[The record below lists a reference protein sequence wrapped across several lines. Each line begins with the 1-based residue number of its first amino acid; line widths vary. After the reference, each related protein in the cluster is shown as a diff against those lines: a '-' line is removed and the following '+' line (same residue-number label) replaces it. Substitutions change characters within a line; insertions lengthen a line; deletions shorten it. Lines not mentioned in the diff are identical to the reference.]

1 MIHGTILVVD
11 DEGTQR
17 EALAG
22 VLQQWGHTVLTA
34 GEAAGALEQ
43 LADRPVDLMLT
54 DLRMPGRS
62 GLELLQDCRD
72 RRPDVAVV
80 VVTAYGT
87 VEGAVEAMKLGA
99 ADFVS
104 KPLDLERLALVI
116 ERTLQMRRLVHENQ
130 ELRRRLAD
138 TAGGTRLLGSS
149 AAMAE
154 VLARA
159 GRAAD
164 TDATVLIQGESGTGK
179 ELLARSIHD
188 LSHRAA
194 QPFVAVN
201 CAALPE
207 SLLESELFGHLRGSF
222 TGAESERRGRV
233 LQANGGTLFLD
244 EVGDLAGSVQ
254 VKLLRFLQE
263 REITPVGGDHA
274 VPVDVRVVAATHR
287 DLRARIAAGAF
298 REDLFFRLNV
308 VELVLPPLRER
319 REDIPEL
326 AAHFLARYAR
336 RYARPARSF
345 SAEAMAV
352 LMAHGYTGNVREL
365 ENVVEQTVVTT
376 RGEVVRRDDLPLGLL
391 GDRTPGGGGAPGVPE
406 GNLAA
411 TLAALEKRIVLD
423 TLAACDGNQSE
434 AARRLGL
441 TESGLRYKLGKW
453 RGDGA

>member
-1 MIHGTILVVD
+1 MINGTILVVD

-17 EALAG
+17 ESLAG

-34 GEAAGALEQ
+34 PGADAALEA
-43 LADRPVDLMLT
+43 LGDRPVDLVLT

-62 GLELLQDCRD
+62 GLELLTECRR

-80 VVTAYGT
+80 VMTAYGT
-87 VEGAVEAMKLGA
+87 VEGAVEAMKEGA
-99 ADFVS
+99 VDFVG

-116 ERTLQMRRLVHENQ
+116 ERTLKMRQLVHENR

-138 TAGGTRLLGSS
+138 GASGTRLLGSS

-154 VLARA
+154 VLGRA

-164 TDATVLIQGESGTGK
+164 TDATVLIHGESGTGK

-188 LSHRAA
+188 LSPRAGG
-194 QPFVAVN
+194 PFVAVN

-207 SLLESELFGHLRGSF
+207 ALLESELFGHLRGSF
-222 TGAESERRGRV
+222 TGAESDRRGRV
-233 LQANGGTLFLD
+233 LQAEGGTLFLD
-244 EVGDLAGSVQ
+244 EIGDLAAPVQ

-274 VPVDVRVVAATHR
+274 LRVDVRVVAATHR
-287 DLRARIAAGAF
+287 DLRARIGSGDF
-298 REDLFFRLNV
+298 REDLYFRLNV

-326 AAHFLARYAR
+326 AAHFLSRLAR
-336 RYARPARSF
+336 RYARPARAF
-345 SAEAMAV
+345 SAEAMAA
-352 LMAHGYTGNVREL
+352 LMAHDFPGNVREL
-365 ENVVEQTVVTT
+365 ENIVEQTVVMA
-376 RGEVVRRDDLPLGLL
+376 RGEVVERDDLPGSLRGGPSAAAMGSDLG
-391 GDRTPGGGGAPGVPE
+391 E
-406 GNLAA
+406 GSLAG
-411 TLAALEKRIVLD
+411 TLEALERRIVLD
-423 TLAACDGNQSE
+423 TIAACGGNQSE

-453 RGDGA
+453 RDA

>member
-1 MIHGTILVVD
+1 MIPGTILVVE

-34 GEAAGALEQ
+34 GGADQALAV
-43 LADRPVDLMLT
+43 LADRPVDLLLT

-62 GLELLQDCRD
+62 GLELLAECRQ

-87 VEGAVEAMKLGA
+87 VEGAVEAMRRGA
-99 ADFVS
+99 ADFVG
-104 KPLDLERLALVI
+104 KPLDLDRLALVI
-116 ERTLQMRRLVHENQ
+116 ERTLNLRQLVHENR

-138 TAGGTRLLGSS
+138 SAGGTRLLGSS
-149 AAMAE
+149 GAMAE

-188 LSHRAA
+188 LSPRAA

-207 SLLESELFGHLRGSF
+207 TLLESELFGHLRGSF
-222 TGAESERRGRV
+222 TGAESDRRGRV
-233 LQANGGTLFLD
+233 LQADGGTLFLD
-244 EVGDLAGSVQ
+244 EIGDLAAPVQ
-254 VKLLRFLQE
+254 IKLLRFLQE
-263 REITPVGGDHA
+263 REITPVGGDHPL
-274 VPVDVRVVAATHR
+274 PVDVRVVAATHR
-287 DLRARIAAGAF
+287 DLRARIAAGSF

-308 VELVLPPLRER
+308 VELVLPPLAQR
-319 REDIPEL
+319 RQDIPEL

-336 RYARPARSF
+336 RYARPARAF
-345 SAEAMAV
+345 SAEAMAA
-352 LMAHGYTGNVREL
+352 LMAHHYAGNVREL
-365 ENVVEQTVVTT
+365 ENIVEQTVVMT
-376 RGEVVRRDDLPLGLL
+376 RGEVVQRDDLPLGLNQARA
-391 GDRTPGGGGAPGVPE
+391 GDPAGAAPPAQGD
-406 GNLAA
+406 LAA

-423 TLAACDGNQSE
+423 TLAACGGNQSE
-434 AARRLGL
+434 ASRRLGL

-453 RGDGA
+453 RDE

>member
-1 MIHGTILVVD
+1 MIPGTILVVE

-34 GEAAGALEQ
+34 GSADLALAV
-43 LADRPVDLMLT
+43 LADRPVDLLLT

-62 GLELLQDCRD
+62 GLELLAECRQ

-87 VEGAVEAMKLGA
+87 VEGAVEAMRKGA
-99 ADFVS
+99 SDFVS
-104 KPLDLERLALVI
+104 KPLDLDRLALVI
-116 ERTLQMRRLVHENQ
+116 ERTLNLRQLVHENR

-138 TAGGTRLLGSS
+138 TATGTRLLGSS
-149 AAMAE
+149 GAMAE

-188 LSHRAA
+188 LSPRAD

-201 CAALPE
+201 CGALPE
-207 SLLESELFGHLRGSF
+207 TLLESELFGHLRGSF
-222 TGAESERRGRV
+222 TGAESDRRGRV
-233 LQANGGTLFLD
+233 LQAEGGTLFLD
-244 EVGDLAGSVQ
+244 EIGDLAASVQ

-274 VPVDVRVVAATHR
+274 LPVNVRVVAATHR
-287 DLRARIAAGAF
+287 DLRARIAAGSF

-308 VELVLPPLRER
+308 VELVLPPLAQR

-336 RYARPARSF
+336 RYARPARAF
-345 SAEAMAV
+345 SAEAMAA
-352 LMAHGYTGNVREL
+352 LMAHHYAGNVREL
-365 ENVVEQTVVTT
+365 ENVVEQTVVMT
-376 RGEVVRRDDLPLGLL
+376 RGEVVQRDDLPLGLNQAS
-391 GDRTPGGGGAPGVPE
+391 GGGPAAPAPLPAGD
-406 GNLAA
+406 LAA

-423 TLAACDGNQSE
+423 TLAACGGNQSE
-434 AARRLGL
+434 ASRRLGL

-453 RGDGA
+453 RDA